1 MAKEM
6 PEDLPAQDR
15 DHCHAIQ
22 DGDVLVDQ
30 WDATYRIELLDDGSV
45 IATDDYG
52 SEEMWSATELAHALR
67 DGILHRQRDGKSWLL
82 AG

>member
-1 MAKEM
+1 MNDTQ
-6 PEDLPAQDR
+6 PEDLPESEW
-15 DHCHAIQ
+15 DHCHAVQ

-30 WDATYRIELLDDGSV
+30 WDATYRIQLLDDGSV

-67 DGILHRQRDGKSWLL
+67 DGVLHRQRDGKSWLL

>member
-1 MAKEM
+1 MNDTQ
-6 PEDLPAQDR
+6 PEDRPESEW
-15 DHCHAIQ
+15 DHCHAVQ

-30 WDATYRIELLDDGSV
+30 SDQMFRIELLDDGSV

-52 SEEMWSATELAHALR
+52 SEEMWSATELATALR
-67 DGILHRQRDGKSWLL
+67 DGVLHRQHDGKSWLL

>member
-1 MAKEM
+1 MNNTN
-6 PEDLPAQDR
+6 PEDLPESEW
-15 DHCHAIQ
+15 DHCHAVQ

-30 WDATYRIELLDDGSV
+30 YDQMFRIELLHDGSV

-52 SEEMWSATELAHALR
+52 DTERWTQTELAAALR
-67 DGILHRQRDGKSWLL
+67 DEVLHRHRDGKSWLL

>member
-1 MAKEM
+1 MNDTQ
-6 PEDLPAQDR
+6 PEDLPESEW
-15 DHCHAIQ
+15 DHCHAVQ

-45 IATDDYG
+45 IATDDFG
-52 SEEMWSATELAHALR
+52 SEETWSATELAHALR
-67 DGILHRQRDGKSWLL
+67 DGVLHRQRDGKSWLL

>member
-1 MAKEM
+1 MAKQM
-6 PEDLPAQDR
+6 PEDRPESEW
-15 DHCHAIQ
+15 DHCHAVQ

-30 WDATYRIELLDDGSV
+30 WDQMFRIELLDDGSV

-52 SEEMWSATELAHALR
+52 SEEMWSATELATALR
-67 DGILHRQRDGKSWLL
+67 GGVLHRQRDGKSWLL

>member
-1 MAKEM
+1 MNETQ
-6 PEDLPAQDR
+6 PEDLPAQER
-15 DHCHAIQ
+15 DHCHAVQ

-30 WDATYRIELLDDGSV
+30 WDEMFRIELLDDGSV

-52 SEEMWSATELAHALR
+52 SEEMWSATEVATALR
-67 DGILHRQRDGKSWLL
+67 DGILHRHRDGKSWLL